1 MKETIIRIRSMNLDH
16 LDYVFNKCK
25 VFLEDNNIK
34 NDCVITI
41 KLNEEKKDER

>member
-1 MKETIIRIRSMNLDH
+1 MKETIIKIKNSNLDH

-25 VFLEDNNIK
+25 VFLEDNHIK

-41 KLNEEKKDER
+41 KLNEEKKNE